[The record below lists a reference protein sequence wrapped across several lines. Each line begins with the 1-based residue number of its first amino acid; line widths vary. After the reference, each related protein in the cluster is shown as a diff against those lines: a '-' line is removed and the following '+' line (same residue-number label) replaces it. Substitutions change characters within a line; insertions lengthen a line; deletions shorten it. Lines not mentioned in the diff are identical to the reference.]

1 MAKTALSAAAA
12 VALFLLASSVAAQAP
27 ERMFVEGMVYC
38 DPCRIEF
45 PVEISTRLSG
55 AKVSLQC
62 ICRQNRTV
70 TYKVEGVTNMAGR
83 YRLPVVG
90 DHEEDICAVKLVSS
104 PEKECSEKFKFI
116 DSARVLLTENEGLV
130 DSTRYANPIGYMKAT
145 TDPRCAKILEDMGM
159 NLATAQSK
167 YLM

>member
-1 MAKTALSAAAA
+1 MLPKGCSSKAWFTAILVALS
-12 VALFLLASSVAAQAP
+12 SPSKSVPGCQ
-27 ERMFVEGMVYC
+27 
-38 DPCRIEF
+38 
-45 PVEISTRLSG
+45 G